1 MFVAEWWLFLPLL
14 EELLVGLRLVAETA
28 SLSIDA
34 FRVLVRTPL
43 GLVLLVHVLSI
54 ATSHFAA

>member
-1 MFVAEWWLFLPLL
+1 MAEWWLLLPLL

-28 SLSIDA
+28 SPSIDT

-43 GLVLLVHVLSI
+43 GLVLLVHVLPV
-54 ATSHFAA
+54 AASHLAA

>member
-1 MFVAEWWLFLPLL
+1 MAEWWLLLPLL

-34 FRVLVRTPL
+34 SRVLVRTPL

>member
-1 MFVAEWWLFLPLL
+1 MVKWRVLFPFL
-14 EELLVGLRLVAETA
+14 EELLVGLRVVAEAA
-28 SLSIDA
+28 SLSKDTL
-34 FRVLVRTPL
+34 RVLVRTPL